1 MSACDWIRSYLA
13 RWSCSQSI
21 KCIRCIAPNMRIT
34 CTPGLDYER
43 HSKGEHFIGKTLQ
56 WFKVSEPTLHCV
68 LTSHTDKLIS
78 GVWYLVAFLSV
89 SIFRLKKK
97 SKWKPTDLALCVR
110 LRREGI
116 SRLEIDGLL
125 GVAMQMCCVYND
137 FILFSRFISDIKL
150 PVLPVVWS
158 RTLKYY
164 PMVMKRR
171 WKLPSSRVFCFGK
184 MFL

>member
-1 MSACDWIRSYLA
+1 MTVPPVSIVCLYLQNRIVLSDFTSSTLLPVLYINVKTARKITEPVHLTSQSTFMSACDWIRSYLA

-97 SKWKPTDLALCVR
+97 IQVETNWP
-110 LRREGI
+110 
-116 SRLEIDGLL
+116 
-125 GVAMQMCCVYND
+125 
-137 FILFSRFISDIKL
+137 RFMSQA
-150 PVLPVVWS
+150 
-158 RTLKYY
+158 
-164 PMVMKRR
+164 
-171 WKLPSSRVFCFGK
+171 
-184 MFL
+184 

>member
-1 MSACDWIRSYLA
+1 MTVPPVSIVWLYLQNRIVLSDFTSSTLHWCKDCEKNHQTCSSNVSIYFHVSLRLNSVLYLA

-97 SKWKPTDLALCVR
+97 IQVETNWPRFMSQAWKGGD
-110 LRREGI
+110 
-116 SRLEIDGLL
+116 
-125 GVAMQMCCVYND
+125 Q
-137 FILFSRFISDIKL
+137 
-150 PVLPVVWS
+150 
-158 RTLKYY
+158 
-164 PMVMKRR
+164 
-171 WKLPSSRVFCFGK
+171 
-184 MFL
+184 